1 MNATQRRLEGKVAL
15 IVGAGQTPGPKM
27 GNGRATALLFAREG
41 AQVLAADQNIA
52 SAEETVALIQSEG
65 GSAAAVETDVTDES
79 SIQRAVHDCTQRW
92 NRLDILHNNVGISV
106 AGGDAPVTEITV
118 EAFDRIMAVNL
129 RSVVL
134 ACKHALPI
142 MRDQGSGVI
151 LTISSIAALVIL
163 YSSAQAGSIR
173 IGTEGAYPPWNAKD
187 ESGKL
192 IGFEV
197 ELAGW
202 LCIYMKADCTLVEQD
217 WDGMIPGLI
226 MRKYDA
232 IMAGMSITDERMKT
246 INFSQGYADE
256 VASLAVMKGSSLE
269 GMDTPKAIN
278 LSTGGGAAKKALKTL
293 TAALAGKTIG
303 VQTATI
309 HQNFLESGDV
319 GNVKVRTYKTQDE
332 VNLDLAA
339 GRIDAALAA
348 AVAFTDYAEK
358 SGKPVVLVGPTF
370 SGGAFGNG
378 VGVGIRKADT
388 QLLED
393 FNKAIDSARKS
404 GKISELAIRWF
415 GFDASM

>member
-1 MNATQRRLEGKVAL
+1 MKNICKFFLSSLVAL
-15 IVGAGQTPGPKM
+15 
-27 GNGRATALLFAREG
+27 
-41 AQVLAADQNIA
+41 VL
-52 SAEETVALIQSEG
+52 
-65 GSAAAVETDVTDES
+65 
-79 SIQRAVHDCTQRW
+79 
-92 NRLDILHNNVGISV
+92 
-106 AGGDAPVTEITV
+106 
-118 EAFDRIMAVNL
+118 
-129 RSVVL
+129 
-134 ACKHALPI
+134 
-142 MRDQGSGVI
+142 
-151 LTISSIAALVIL
+151 ISSTTLADNIK
-163 YSSAQAGSIR
+163 

-197 ELAGW
+197 ELANF
-202 LCIYMKADCTLVEQD
+202 LCIYMEADCTIVEQD
-217 WDGMIPGLI
+217 WDGMIPGLV

-232 IMAGMSITDERMKT
+232 IMAGMSITGERMKT

-278 LSTGGGAAKKALKTL
+278 LSTGGGDVKKALKAL

-319 GNVKVRTYKTQDE
+319 GSIKIKTYKTQDE

-378 VGVGIRKADT
+378 VGVGIRKDDT
-388 QLLED
+388 DLLKR
-393 FNKAIDSARKS
+393 FNKAIDVARKN
-404 GKISELAIRWF
+404 GKISELAIKWF